1 MRESPVPSG
10 DRSVRQPQSA
20 AGGPISHAIFRVA
33 RLHRMLAGA
42 LLRETGLYPN
52 QELVMMQLWD
62 LGAQRQSEL
71 IRLLDSDASTM
82 TRTIQ
87 RLERAG
93 FVRRRPDPTDG
104 RATLVEPTPASMHLR
119 RRVEAVW
126 AELER
131 LTVGEWDESACRRA
145 RTVLDRLEH
154 NLVLAASALDTSA
167 EGVTAEPR
175 S

>member
-1 MRESPVPSG
+1 MTQSAPSEPKLPRG
-10 DRSVRQPQSA
+10 SVRQPKTASA
-20 AGGPISHAIFRVA
+20 GPISHAIFRVA

-71 IRLLDSDASTM
+71 IALLDSDASTM

-93 FVRRRPDPTDG
+93 FVRRRPDPTDR
-104 RATLVEPTPASMHLR
+104 RATLVEPTPASKHLR
-119 RRVEAVW
+119 RRIEAIW
-126 AELER
+126 AELEG
-131 LTVGEWDESACRRA
+131 LTVGEWSDTERRRA
-145 RTVLDRLEH
+145 SAVLDGLER
-154 NLVLAASALDTSA
+154 NLLSAATTLDTPDSLH
-167 EGVTAEPR
+167 
-175 S
+175 SQ